1 MHSVLGNSSDFSFFF
16 LMDWIKTNPKELFV
30 MKESKKDW
38 IGDHLGAIWKQQWPW
53 TIKHL
58 SNIHEFPTLKIKNI

>member
-1 MHSVLGNSSDFSFFF
+1 
-16 LMDWIKTNPKELFV
+16 MDWIKTNPKELFV